1 MICHL
6 RKINGS
12 REDAQMPAQL
22 VVSVVDD
29 DESVRESLPPLL
41 EALGF
46 VARAFTSAEAFLG
59 SDAIARTSC
68 LILDI
73 TMPGMSGVELY
84 RELKVRGCNIPV
96 IFITAR
102 GNGPLRQGLLEEGAV
117 ECLDKPFDDTAL
129 LQALKK
135 ALAGG

>member
-1 MICHL
+1 MI
-6 RKINGS
+6 NES
-12 REDAQMPAQL
+12 REEARMSAQL

-29 DESVRESLPPLL
+29 DDSVRESLPPLL

-46 VARAFTSAEAFLG
+46 AARAFASAEEFLG
-59 SDAIARTSC
+59 SDAISETSC

-73 TMPGMSGVELY
+73 TMPGMSGMELY
-84 RELKVRGCNIPV
+84 SELKLRGCNTPV

-102 GNGPLRQGLLEEGAV
+102 GDEPLRRALLKEGAV
-117 ECLDKPFDDTAL
+117 ECLDKPFNDTDL
-129 LQALKK
+129 QQALNK

>member
-12 REDAQMPAQL
+12 REDAPMSAQL

-41 EALGF
+41 EAFGF

-59 SDAIARTSC
+59 SDAVARTSC

-84 RELKVRGCNIPV
+84 RELRARGCNIPV

-102 GNGPLRQGLLEEGAV
+102 GNGALRQALLEEGAV
-117 ECLDKPFDDTAL
+117 ECLDKPFDDAAL
-129 LQALKK
+129 LQALNK
-135 ALAGG
+135 ALAEG